1 MFAAY
6 VRSSD
11 MRAFTQLQGLAA
23 SIPGKNIDTD
33 QIIPARFLKR
43 SRTDPD
49 YADYL
54 FHDLRFN
61 DSNVADP
68 TFVLNQPAF
77 GHTNIL
83 IADENF
89 GCGSSREAAV
99 YALEAFGIRT
109 VIAPSFGDIFF
120 NNCLKNGLLP
130 IRLQQRD
137 IDILSRSSA
146 ATENKPDGAYQPIS
160 LFVDLNDCTIRH
172 IQSSTTIPFS
182 IDPFWQECLLKGLDE
197 IDLTLSYQTSI
208 DAFET
213 KHLSAAPWLTHAH
226 T

>member
-1 MFAAY
+1 
-6 VRSSD
+6 

-23 SIPGKNIDTD
+23 TIPGKNIDTD

-43 SRTDPD
+43 SRTDPN
-49 YADYL
+49 YANYL

-61 DSNVADP
+61 ESDIADP
-68 TFVLNQPAF
+68 EFVLNQPAF
-77 GHTNIL
+77 IHTSIL
-83 IADENF
+83 FADENF

-99 YALEAFGIRT
+99 YALEAFGIRA

-130 IRLQQRD
+130 IRLPQRD
-137 IDILSRSSA
+137 IDTLSRLNADSEVERTGSH
-146 ATENKPDGAYQPIS
+146 QPIS
-160 LFVDLNDCTIRH
+160 IFIDLNTCTIRR
-172 IQSSTTIPFS
+172 IQTNTLLSFS

-197 IDLTLSYQTSI
+197 IDLTLSYQASI

-213 KHLSAAPWLTHAH
+213 KHLTATPWLTDPH